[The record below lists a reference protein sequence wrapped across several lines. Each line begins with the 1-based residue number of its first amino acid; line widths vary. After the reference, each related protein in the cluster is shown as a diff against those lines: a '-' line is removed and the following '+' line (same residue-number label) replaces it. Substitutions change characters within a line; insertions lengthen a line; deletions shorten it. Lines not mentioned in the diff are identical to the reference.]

1 MLGLTFRN
9 IHSSSLGVYW
19 KSGDR
24 SLLPGKRIVRYEIP
38 GKDGYY
44 ESGEGTYDNRPIT
57 GTISFIGANRD
68 YPTLRAKAR
77 LVAQWLAG
85 EGSLVFDDEPDKA
98 YTAKVIDGVSLEQ
111 LARSGACEVAFDCK
125 PFAEALSYSEK
136 QANGVSLPHTETVT
150 VEGTADTPCIIRIT
164 AKSPITGNLVITR
177 KG

>member
-1 MLGLTFRN
+1 MLGLTFN
-9 IHSSSLGVYW
+9 NVHSASLGVYW

-24 SLLPGKRIVRYEIP
+24 SLLPAKRVVRYEVP
-38 GKDGYY
+38 GRDGYY
-44 ESGEGTYDNRPIT
+44 DAGSTYDNRLIS
-57 GTISFIGANRD
+57 GTISFLGTDRD
-68 YPTLRAKAR
+68 YPTLREKAR

-111 LARSGACEVAFDCK
+111 LARSGSCEVTFDCK

-136 QANGVSLPHTETVT
+136 QAKGVSLPHTETVT